1 MKVKKLWIMRK
12 KQIFKHEDGFT
23 LVEIIVVLAILV
35 IAAVLAMPMLGS
47 AADMQLRSAANI
59 IAADIEYAKSL
70 AITRQENFS
79 VVFDAASES
88 YEVVRYE
95 MGAPV
100 AIDNPRRPGHP
111 LEVVFP
117 ADKRVSRVDITTA
130 DFDPDSSQTITFDYL
145 GSPYSGT
152 ISPLTSGQITLQ
164 SGTLIMTVS
173 VEPVTGYV
181 TIMSP

>member
-1 MKVKKLWIMRK
+1 MRK
-12 KQIFKHEDGFT
+12 KQIFKLEDGFT
-23 LVEIIVVLAILV
+23 LIEIVVVLTILV
-35 IAAVLAMPMLGS
+35 IAAVLALPMLGS

-79 VVFDAASES
+79 VVFNAASDS
-88 YEVVRYE
+88 YEVQDQNATV
-95 MGAPV
+95 
-100 AIDNPRRPGHP
+100 IDNPRRPGHP

-117 ADKRVSRVDITTA
+117 SDKRVSRVDITSA

-164 SGTLIMTVS
+164 SDTLVMTVS